1 MSTNP
6 DRRQSPEY
14 RAELEA
20 LQREFDEA
28 LGRRREAGADDKLDT
43 LLNADWT
50 FEWYAEREGARMETE
65 EQMRR
70 RAQVEDFWRRWA
82 QAESIDVPAREPR
95 QPALDHYRDLAAE
108 AEMARA
114 CDEWERWA
122 NGEGA

>member
-1 MSTNP
+1 MISP
-6 DRRQSPEY
+6 DRRESPEY

-28 LGRRREAGADDKLDT
+28 LKRRREAGADDKLDT

-50 FEWYAEREGARMETE
+50 FEWYAGREEARMETE

-95 QPALDHYRDLAAE
+95 QPALHHYRDLAAE
-108 AEMARA
+108 AEMRAA
-114 CDEWERWA
+114 CDEWERWV
-122 NGEGA
+122 NGEGE